1 MLLTDREKELLAFQA
16 RPSTKR
22 YKAFPKSRLEARRKM
37 EAIMDEKKINKDF
50 QL

>member
-1 MLLTDREKELLAFQA
+1 MLLTDREKELLAFKA
-16 RPSTKR
+16 RPKVKR
-22 YKAFPKSRLEARRKM
+22 DKAFPKSCLEARRKI